1 MALVTFNGNTLAA
14 LDIETTGVV
23 PGYHEIVQIAIVPL
37 GGDLEPLES
46 SPFYMNIK
54 PEHPDR
60 VMPEAM
66 QVNRLRLGDLMQCP
80 TQVQVQ
86 DTLEEWFQ
94 ALKFNQDKRMI
105 ALTQN
110 GEFDIPFVKVWLGE
124 VAYHRY
130 FCFNGRD
137 SMQFA
142 LGLNDQAAF
151 KCRPLPFAGV
161 GLKPL
166 CNRLGIQ
173 LDDHHDALSDCLA
186 TAKVYKELLRFES

>member
-1 MALVTFNGNTLAA
+1 MGLVTFNGNTLAA
-14 LDIETTGVV
+14 LDIETTGVT

-37 GGDLEPLES
+37 DDDLDPQDR
-46 SPFYMNIK
+46 SPFYMLVK
-54 PEHPDR
+54 PEHPER
-60 VMPEAM
+60 AMREAM
-66 QVNRLRLGDLMQCP
+66 QVNQLKMADLMQAP

-94 ALKFNQDKRMI
+94 ALELPQDKRLI

-110 GEFDIPFVKVWLGE
+110 GEFDIPFIKVWLGE

-130 FCFNGRD
+130 FCYNGRD
-137 SMQFA
+137 SMQYA
-142 LGLNDQAAF
+142 LGMNDSAAF
-151 KCRPLPFAGV
+151 KCQPVPFAGV

-166 CNRLGIQ
+166 CNRLGI
-173 LDDHHDALSDCLA
+173 LLEGHHDALSDCLA